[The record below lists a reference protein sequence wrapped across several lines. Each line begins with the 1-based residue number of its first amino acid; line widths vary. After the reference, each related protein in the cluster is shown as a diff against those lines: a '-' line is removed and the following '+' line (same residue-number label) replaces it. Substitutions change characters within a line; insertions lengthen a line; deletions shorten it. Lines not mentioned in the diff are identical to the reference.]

1 MMVMVRTRTET
12 GICSLTSVLDL
23 ASLYGDNQHVSQ
35 HSRAETHRDAIEI
48 EELQME

>member
-1 MMVMVRTRTET
+1 MMVMVRMRTET
-12 GICSLTSVLDL
+12 GICSLVTSIDL
-23 ASLYGDNQHVSQ
+23 ASLHGDNQHVSQ